1 MWPHL
6 VVVLSPLL
14 DPDLRVHAVP
24 KPLEAQKLVAEF
36 SVEGFVG
43 GILPRLPRIDQ
54 RRVNAGVA
62 EPAQDGG
69 GDELRSVVR
78 PVVCPG
84 CEADCVMPVQTI
96 PAGPHAAARF
106 IVCDKR
112 SDINRVA
119 LTTAHVDQWK
129 CDGEALARFVV
140 EQLGLRRSRH
150 RIDESGTRPL
160 GLAAGDTRHQMLGLR
175 THGDVSLVVA
185 DTAVAL
191 ADLIDFA
198 RGAYRLD
205 TAAIRHVVDA
215 ATTADPHYTPSTTR
229 REAHTRDTQA
239 RYARWQ
245 RAYRALKQRRPH
257 MSDVWYARQIAKQE
271 IAAGCH
277 ASTIRKHM
285 TGRPGATTRRG

>member
-1 MWPHL
+1 MTPRAA
-6 VVVLSPLL
+6 LL
-14 DPDLRVHAVP
+14 DLLARVGARDGAAVRVSETDVRQWP
-24 KPLEAQKLVAEF
+24 AEAVSALKAHRLLVRA
-36 SVEGFVG
+36 
-43 GILPRLPRIDQ
+43 R
-54 RRVNAGVA
+54 
-62 EPAQDGG
+62 PA
-69 GDELRSVVR
+69 RT
-78 PVVCPG
+78 VVCPG

-96 PAGPHAAARF
+96 PAGPPPEAARF
-106 IVCDKR
+106 VVCDKR

-140 EQLGLRRSRH
+140 AQLGLRRSRH
-150 RIDESGTRPL
+150 RVDASGTRPL

-175 THGDVSLVVA
+175 THGDVTLVVA

-191 ADLIDFA
+191 ADLLDFDH
-198 RGAYRLD
+198 GAYVLD
-205 TAAIRHVVDA
+205 TAAIRHLVDA

-229 REAHTRDTQA
+229 REARTRDTQA

-245 RAYRALKQRRPH
+245 KAYRALKQRRPQ

-285 TGRPGATTRRG
+285 TGRPGAVTRGG